1 MAWNGSSEK
10 NTSGT
15 SSAKRP
21 VGGGRKNLSIMRGA
35 FAALVVVVL
44 AAFGTWMALYRRET
58 PRPEPTRPE
67 KKPRAVKPIK
77 PKPVVAKAEEGEDR
91 TTLEWHKKHDKRY
104 FVPPDAVRRPN
115 GRLYTKSGRRILED
129 LPARTIRAD
138 KDRKIIFDH
147 PAERQIE
154 RLLSIEPGKIFVGN
168 GSYGPKFVESF
179 RQSLV
184 QPTLVTEDDDDKTK
198 AMKRLV
204 NEVKADL
211 RERMDAGEDITKIM
225 KDTEQELRALAAYRE
240 NIKSE
245 LAALR
250 FDDSVSEAEY
260 ADYVASA
267 NKLLKDR
274 GMKGLS
280 APVFV
285 EGQLKYLRER
295 RRAIQAQKQA
305 QEGNIE

>member
-1 MAWNGSSEK
+1 MGEQQMAWNGSSEK

-44 AAFGTWMALYRRET
+44 AALGVWMALCRRET
-58 PRPEPTRPE
+58 PRQEPPRLE
-67 KKPRAVKPIK
+67 EKPRAVKPIK

-115 GRLYTKSGRRILED
+115 GRLYTKSGRRILEE

-168 GSYGPKFVESF
+168 GSYGPKFVE
-179 RQSLV
+179 
-184 QPTLVTEDDDDKTK
+184 
-198 AMKRLV
+198 
-204 NEVKADL
+204 
-211 RERMDAGEDITKIM
+211 
-225 KDTEQELRALAAYRE
+225 
-240 NIKSE
+240 
-245 LAALR
+245 
-250 FDDSVSEAEY
+250 
-260 ADYVASA
+260 
-267 NKLLKDR
+267 
-274 GMKGLS
+274 
-280 APVFV
+280 
-285 EGQLKYLRER
+285 
-295 RRAIQAQKQA
+295 
-305 QEGNIE
+305 